1 MKQNARKKSREA
13 AKMAE
18 EQKKQGLWGMSKY
31 TITRREKCEDR
42 KEAAAANCAEAEA
55 TTVED
60 CDSAVVDE
68 DFDKGALDAMV
79 LVEADHGTKE
89 AEKEADVKKNNK
101 LNEAKKLVA
110 VKAQLKEIERTERPA
125 QLRQPC

>member
-1 MKQNARKKSREA
+1 MIVR
-13 AKMAE
+13 
-18 EQKKQGLWGMSKY
+18 LL
-31 TITRREKCEDR
+31 T
-42 KEAAAANCAEAEA
+42 
-55 TTVED
+55 
-60 CDSAVVDE
+60 DE
-68 DFDKGALDAMV
+68 DIDKGALDAMV
-79 LVEADHGTKE
+79 LVEADHGAKE